1 LTVHKQWDKMSFYK
15 GGETMN
21 IREKLSAYYKKVQQL
36 NHHRILF
43 VSCLITACLLLTAF
57 GLYTQQSVQLTV
69 KLNGVEQ
76 DVVSQSKTV
85 EQLLEE
91 LNIKYSTRDHIAP
104 GLHSVLESDMIV
116 TWNQANQVTIN
127 LYGEAKSVWTNA
139 LTVQDFF
146 AEQGIPLRENDVVE
160 PELSTNIKDINEVEV
175 THVRYE
181 TVKEEFTVGY
191 QTIRKQD
198 PAMLQGQEKKVAE
211 GSDGKGAHQFNVTFT
226 NGEESN
232 RELVTTLVI
241 EEAKNEVIAVG
252 TKPSVSRGN
261 YVFAPQRVLENVIV
275 TAYAAGPDHTGK
287 SPGDPHYGMTRSG
300 TRATEGRTIAV
311 DTNVIPMGTWVYIEG
326 IGLRKAEDTGGAVK
340 GKKIDVYY
348 ESDATAKKFG
358 LKRGY
363 TVYVIGKTKPSEQ

>member
-1 LTVHKQWDKMSFYK
+1 MSFYK

-21 IREKLSAYYKKVQQL
+21 IREKLSTFYKKMQQL
-36 NHHRILF
+36 NHQKILF

-76 DVVSQSKTV
+76 EVVTQANTV
-85 EQLLEE
+85 EQLFEE
-91 LNIKYSTRDHIAP
+91 LDIKYSTRDHIFP
-104 GLHSVLESDMIV
+104 ELHSALESDMIV
-116 TWNQANQVTIN
+116 TWNQANQVTFT
-127 LYGEAKSVWTNA
+127 LYGEAKSVWTTA
-139 LTVQDFF
+139 QTVEEFF
-146 AEQGIPLRENDVVE
+146 VEQGVPLREHDVVT
-160 PELSTNIKDINEVEV
+160 PKLSANIKDIKEVEV
-175 THVRYE
+175 TQVRYE
-181 TVKEEFTVGY
+181 TVEEEFTVGY

-198 PAMLQGQEKKVAE
+198 PSMLQGQEKKVVE

-226 NGEESN
+226 DGEESN
-232 RELVTTLVI
+232 RELVATLVV

-287 SPGDPHYGMTRSG
+287 SPGDPYYGMTRSG

-311 DTNVIPMGTWVYIEG
+311 DTSVIPMGTWVYIEG

-348 ESDATAKKFG
+348 ESDATAKNFG

-363 TVYVIGKTKPSEQ
+363 TVYVIGKTKPSNQ